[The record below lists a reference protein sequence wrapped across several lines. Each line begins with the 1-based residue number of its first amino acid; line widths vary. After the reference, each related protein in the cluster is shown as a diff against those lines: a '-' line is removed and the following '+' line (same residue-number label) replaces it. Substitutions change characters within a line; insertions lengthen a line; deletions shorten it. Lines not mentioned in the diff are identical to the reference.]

1 MRTDAFVERHI
12 GPNEEEIKKMLATI
26 GVTSIKKL
34 LEETI
39 PKTCLLY
46 TSPSPRDVEESRMP
60 SSA

>member
-1 MRTDAFVERHI
+1 MRTDAFIERHV

-39 PKTCLLY
+39 PETIRLKKPLALQKELV
-46 TSPSPRDVEESRMP
+46 SINFLKL
-60 SSA
+60 